1 VCFIKAELSWV
12 WWFTLVIPAFKRLRQ
27 KDTKFLASMDYINKF
42 KARIHSK
49 TLSQKNENK
58 GD

>member
-1 VCFIKAELSWV
+1 V